1 MLALHGRVLAL
12 PPATADPAP
21 GHAVF
26 YAPLSVIWLLDGS
39 GDTTRVRAAG
49 AMRLGGDTSG
59 PPFVVTHWDDGT
71 RTTFTFPD
79 SLPSLLAVSATP
91 HPLARFH
98 DRLLARPL
106 ARPIADLPAGGRF
119 ERYAGQAGGGV
130 VRLPQAWTPVAV
142 PASPLWRS
150 LGDHIAVTR
159 DDGSTA
165 LLHWRDL
172 ETALHLRKDE
182 G

>member
-26 YAPLSVIWLLDGS
+26 YAPLSVISLLDGS

-49 AMRLGGDTSG
+49 VMRLGGDTSG
-59 PPFVVTHWDDGT
+59 PPFVVTDWDDGT